1 MERDAG
7 MFRRAGRGGRMAQLV
22 RADSGGQ
29 TLSRRT
35 RRAAT
40 GRTRILG
47 WARPRWDRRL
57 GSGRGGSL
65 PAGGREEVL
74 QDGDDHGRV
83 GDEGEDPHMAATRGA
98 EQRQHLVDASE
109 QHSPSDA
116 SRAGGASWL
125 CIGGGLLRWTRA
137 RWAREL
143 SGGCLGVGSADVGD
157 GGTEFG
163 IRGQNPVVPVAVDAW
178 GCDETS

>member
-1 MERDAG
+1 M
-7 MFRRAGRGGRMAQLV
+7 
-22 RADSGGQ
+22 
-29 TLSRRT
+29 
-35 RRAAT
+35 
-40 GRTRILG
+40 
-47 WARPRWDRRL
+47 
-57 GSGRGGSL
+57 
-65 PAGGREEVL
+65 RELEVL
-74 QDGDDHGRV
+74 QDGADHGRV

-125 CIGGGLLRWTRA
+125 SIGGGLLRWTQA
-137 RWAREL
+137 RSAREL

-163 IRGQNPVVPVAVDAW
+163 DPLDLPHIGGRLSACVFSLPPRASGVRSFRCAGGA
-178 GCDETS
+178 GE